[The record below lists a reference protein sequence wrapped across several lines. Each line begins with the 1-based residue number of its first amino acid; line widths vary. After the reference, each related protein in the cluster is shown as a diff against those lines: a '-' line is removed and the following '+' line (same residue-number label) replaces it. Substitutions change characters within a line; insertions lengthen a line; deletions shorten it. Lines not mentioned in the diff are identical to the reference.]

1 MANTTVVLFE
11 KPDQAR
17 KHGAFMGIAQQN
29 RGYLV
34 AKNGWILTHAI
45 GHLAELLE
53 PDEISPEYK
62 RWTLN
67 GLPIRPGE
75 WRYKAVAEKKEQY
88 KVVIDLLKKADEII
102 IATDCG
108 REGELIARELIG
120 ISGNT
125 KAKLQ
130 RFWASSLDEESL
142 RKAWNALRNG
152 REFDGLYL
160 ASLIRQR
167 CDWLW
172 GMNLSRAAT
181 LALAPPKVVYP
192 IGRVQTPVVALV
204 VWRHLAIKN
213 FVPKDYFELS
223 ATIATQKGTLKLRY
237 APRDD
242 EKRIKDRPSA
252 QAMADR
258 ATGATGPLQ
267 VEKNTRK
274 ETPPPFPRLSDL
286 QKEANRRW
294 SWSLDKTLDVAQ
306 ELYDAEYATYPR
318 TDSTKMPTE
327 QIDSVVPI
335 LQGLIQNG
343 MVPPLSV
350 TGTKEPIYR
359 KDRFVPDAVIQEE
372 SEHHAILPTLNF
384 PSMER
389 LSADQ
394 QKLYGMIAF
403 WFIRAISP
411 DYGFSEC
418 VVSMNANGVPLKAT
432 GKTPLQQGF
441 KALSM
446 KHAADA
452 DAEQEPAAEDQNAVF
467 PPLDNGDQGRVDKV
481 EIEAKKTTP
490 PAYYTEASLL
500 DDMMSIH
507 KFVENPAYKAR
518 LKEKSGLGTEA
529 TRAATVKDLRKRK
542 LIIPRG
548 KKQIDAPPATIAMIQ
563 RLPKQL
569 VDPGLTAV
577 WEDYMEEVRHGR
589 ADFNQVMAA
598 IEQMIAKHVS
608 FFQNL
613 GLNEERASNDAK
625 FELKLEHNGHK
636 ANCPECSKP
645 MGYREG
651 QYGGFWSCSGYPD
664 CTGRLKADP
673 TGKPLPPV
681 QLQLGAMCPKCKKKP
696 LAMRTGPRG
705 QFWACTGFPKCKHT
719 EEVPAGTKTA

>member
-274 ETPPPFPRLSDL
+274 ETPPPFPRLL
-286 QKEANRRW
+286 
-294 SWSLDKTLDVAQ
+294 
-306 ELYDAEYATYPR
+306 
-318 TDSTKMPTE
+318 
-327 QIDSVVPI
+327 
-335 LQGLIQNG
+335 
-343 MVPPLSV
+343 
-350 TGTKEPIYR
+350 
-359 KDRFVPDAVIQEE
+359 
-372 SEHHAILPTLNF
+372 
-384 PSMER
+384 
-389 LSADQ
+389 
-394 QKLYGMIAF
+394 
-403 WFIRAISP
+403 
-411 DYGFSEC
+411 
-418 VVSMNANGVPLKAT
+418 
-432 GKTPLQQGF
+432 
-441 KALSM
+441 
-446 KHAADA
+446 
-452 DAEQEPAAEDQNAVF
+452 
-467 PPLDNGDQGRVDKV
+467 
-481 EIEAKKTTP
+481 
-490 PAYYTEASLL
+490 
-500 DDMMSIH
+500 
-507 KFVENPAYKAR
+507 
-518 LKEKSGLGTEA
+518 
-529 TRAATVKDLRKRK
+529 
-542 LIIPRG
+542 
-548 KKQIDAPPATIAMIQ
+548 
-563 RLPKQL
+563 
-569 VDPGLTAV
+569 
-577 WEDYMEEVRHGR
+577 
-589 ADFNQVMAA
+589 
-598 IEQMIAKHVS
+598 
-608 FFQNL
+608 
-613 GLNEERASNDAK
+613 
-625 FELKLEHNGHK
+625 
-636 ANCPECSKP
+636 
-645 MGYREG
+645 
-651 QYGGFWSCSGYPD
+651 
-664 CTGRLKADP
+664 
-673 TGKPLPPV
+673 
-681 QLQLGAMCPKCKKKP
+681 
-696 LAMRTGPRG
+696 
-705 QFWACTGFPKCKHT
+705 
-719 EEVPAGTKTA
+719 